1 MILES
6 LFNKYLKR
14 FMPKLQLWVETENG
28 GHKERTY
35 LYKEHLRSEY
45 SVDGKWESTTA
56 DTTFVA
62 ADFVSMDSPMPLKR
76 RDTIAT
82 ANGKLPKIGMSRVMK
97 ESDLQAV
104 RIMEAQGDSGNR
116 IVQKLKNDPVACATG
131 IEERNEFNFL
141 YGFSRGYVGI
151 PDEDNEG
158 RMLRL
163 NYRYFDK
170 NTYYATVKGEINLQ
184 DIYNVIEKASEDGSV
199 ISNIWIAKSQY
210 DKLRQTREAKELV
223 ANYNGQSFD
232 AETSLPVPTSRK
244 FDEAFSDETS
254 GVEFIVVNRSVI
266 VEENGKRNSVKPWDE
281 NRLIFV
287 TSDIVGSFIY
297 GRLAEQDN
305 PVDGVFYTTLD
316 GYKLISRFRETNP
329 LREITTGQAIAA
341 PVIENVDQVYVLDLS
356 KSAEVDETKEAEDV
370 NDEKVTVNGVTYNKA
385 QFVTILNSI
394 AGTSLTANSTDNQ
407 IVRAVN
413 KLNEKQL
420 AELVEKAKPAIAN

>member
-28 GHKERTY
+28 EHKERTY

-56 DTTFVA
+56 DTTYVA

-76 RDTIAT
+76 RDSIAT

-97 ESDLQAV
+97 ESDLQAI
-104 RIMEAQGDSGNR
+104 RILEAQGDSENR
-116 IVQKLKNDPVACATG
+116 IVTKLKNDPVACATG
-131 IEERNEFNFL
+131 IEERNEYNFL

-163 NYRYFDK
+163 KFNYFPK
-170 NTYYATVKGEINLQ
+170 NTYYATEKGVISLS
-184 DIYNVIEKASEDGSV
+184 DIMNVLEKASDAGSI
-199 ISNIWIAKSQY
+199 ISKIWIAKSTY
-210 DKLRQTREAKELV
+210 DRLRQTREAKELW
-223 ANYNGQSFD
+223 ANYSGQSF
-232 AETSLPVPTSRK
+232 TSDSTLPVPTASK
-244 FDEAFSDETS
+244 FNEAFSDETN
-254 GVEFIVVNRSVI
+254 GVEFQIVNRSII

-287 TSDIVGSFIY
+287 TSEIVGSFIY

-305 PVDGVFYTTLD
+305 PVDGVNYTTLD
-316 GYKLISRFRETNP
+316 GYKLIARFRETNP

-341 PVIENVDQVYVLDLS
+341 PVIENVDQLFVLDLS
-356 KSAEVDETKEAEDV
+356 QSAEVDTTEEAKDTDDV
-370 NDEKVTVNGVTYNKA
+370 KVTVNGKTYTKSA
-385 QFVTILNSI
+385 FVTILNAV
-394 AGTSLTANSTDNQ
+394 AGTKLSATSADNA
-407 IVRAVN
+407 IIKAVN
-413 KLNEKQL
+413 RLSEAQL
-420 AELVEKAKPAIAN
+420 AELTEKAVSALAS